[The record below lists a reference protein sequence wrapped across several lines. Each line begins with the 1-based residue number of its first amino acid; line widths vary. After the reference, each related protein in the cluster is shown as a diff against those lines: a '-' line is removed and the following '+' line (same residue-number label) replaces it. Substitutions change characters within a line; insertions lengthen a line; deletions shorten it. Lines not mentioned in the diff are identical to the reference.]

1 VKNLPPSL
9 NTVFGVTIEMT
20 AGQLK
25 KRLRPF
31 FRKSGVDKAVLFG
44 SFARGTASKRSDVDI
59 LIVQET
65 NKRFLDRFSDF
76 SWLYDL
82 LKEYAVDLL
91 IYSPEELK
99 RNASR
104 PFIKSI
110 LTEGVV
116 LYER

>member
-31 FRKSGVDKAVLFG
+31 LGRM
-44 SFARGTASKRSDVDI
+44 ASTRRFCSAPSREALRAKRSDVDI

-65 NKRFLDRFSDF
+65 NKDFLDRFSDF
-76 SWLYDL
+76 FLAL
-82 LKEYAVDLL
+82 RFA
-91 IYSPEELK
+91 
-99 RNASR
+99 
-104 PFIKSI
+104 
-110 LTEGVV
+110 EGVCGRLAYLFAGRIEAECRPAV
-116 LYER
+116 YKEHSYGGGSVI